1 MKIQQHSKPSLESL
15 KMDLPKGNK
24 QAGFQS
30 VIQEASKELKGA
42 ELKRLLQQIDR
53 QGDLL
58 GKERTFQNLSAY
70 KRMVKQFLE
79 EAVSQGLTLSE
90 RNSMDHY
97 GRSRTYKLVETV
109 ENKLI
114 EIQEEMR
121 EKEKN
126 GMTLLSLV
134 GEIKGLLVDLS
145 L

>member
-1 MKIQQHSKPSLESL
+1 MKIQQHGKTSLDSL

-24 QAGFQS
+24 QVAFQS
-30 VIQEASKELKGA
+30 AIQEASKELKGA

-53 QGDLL
+53 QGELL
-58 GKERTFQNLSAY
+58 GQERTFQNLTAY

-90 RNSMDHY
+90 KNSMDHY
-97 GRSRTYKLVETV
+97 GRNRTYKLVETV
-109 ENKLI
+109 ENKLV
-114 EIQEEMR
+114 ELQEEMR

>member
-1 MKIQQHSKPSLESL
+1 MKIQQHGRTSLDSL
-15 KMDLPKGNK
+15 KMDLSKGNK
-24 QAGFQS
+24 HVAFQS

-53 QGDLL
+53 QGELL

-90 RNSMDHY
+90 KNSMDHY
-97 GRSRTYKLVETV
+97 GRNRTYKLVETV
-109 ENKLI
+109 ENKLV
-114 EIQEEMR
+114 ELQEEMR

>member
-1 MKIQQHSKPSLESL
+1 MKIQQGHIPLDSL
-15 KMDLPKGNK
+15 KKESPKGNK
-24 QAGFQS
+24 QVAFQS

-53 QGDLL
+53 QGELL

-90 RNSMDHY
+90 KNSMDHY
-97 GRSRTYKLVETV
+97 GRNRTYKLVETV
-109 ENKLI
+109 ENKLV
-114 EIQEEMR
+114 ELQEEMR

>member
-1 MKIQQHSKPSLESL
+1 MKIQQHGKTSLDSL

-24 QAGFQS
+24 QVAFQS

-53 QGDLL
+53 QGELL

-90 RNSMDHY
+90 KNSMDHY
-97 GRSRTYKLVETV
+97 GRNRTYKLVETV
-109 ENKLI
+109 ENKLV
-114 EIQEEMR
+114 ELQEEMR

>member
-1 MKIQQHSKPSLESL
+1 MKIQQHSKPSVDPL
-15 KMDLPKGNK
+15 KLDLSKGNK
-24 QAGFQS
+24 QVAFQS

-42 ELKRLLQQIDR
+42 ELQRLLHQIDH
-53 QGDLL
+53 QGELL

-79 EAVSQGLTLSE
+79 EAVSQGLMLSE
-90 RNSMDHY
+90 KKSMDHY